1 MKASTSPPYR
11 VGVDV
16 GGTFTDV
23 LVETAAGDVLAA
35 YKVPSTPDDP
45 ARAVLTALS
54 ALPEAVR
61 KAGYAVRHGTTVATN
76 ALLEGRGARIALVT
90 NRGFR
95 DVLALRRQ
103 ARPALFDLRQ
113 QISPPLCAR
122 ELRFEVAGRIASDGT
137 ETEPPDDAELQAL
150 TERLRAE
157 RVEAVAVAF
166 LHSYAEQKHERHVA
180 DLIAAALPGIFVT
193 ASSDVAPEIGE
204 FERTSTAV
212 VNAFVG
218 PAVQGYVTRL
228 QDRIGA
234 LGGISIGIIKSNGG
248 ATSPAN
254 ASKFP
259 VHLIES
265 GPAAGV
271 VAVAALARRLDLPR
285 VIAFDLGG
293 TTAKVAVIEG
303 GRPAMTREF
312 QADRYVEGRDVG
324 GYPIRSATI
333 DLIEI
338 GAGGGSIAW
347 LDSQGLIK
355 IGPRSA
361 GANPGPACFGRGGVL
376 PTLTDAHA
384 ALGNLSVAALSAA
397 GVSLDPE
404 RGAGTIRERLAD
416 PLGWTVARAAHA
428 VIDIANAK
436 MADLVRLATVR
447 RGLDPRDHVLLA
459 YGGGG
464 PLHAAAIAQALG
476 IREVIVPPAPGMFS
490 AGGSLR
496 SEVRHDVAVTFL
508 SMLAGVSP
516 AAIEARF
523 AEAET
528 RLLALFAAEAE
539 GGGPSSVDRSIE
551 IRFAG
556 QIFAQD
562 VPIELPFD
570 AARVEAAFR
579 SGYSATFGYDLPDS
593 PAEIVNLKVVARAV
607 RASGQEEHASAPPSG
622 SGTVSNVSHLA
633 LARDGS
639 LIVQPVLTRA
649 DLRDG
654 RREGPLTLADE
665 GATVLLPPDWWIE
678 TGECGSLRAWT
689 EA

>member
-1 MKASTSPPYR
+1 

-45 ARAVLTALS
+45 SRAVLTGLA
-54 ALPEAVR
+54 ALPDKVR
-61 KAGYAVRHGTTVATN
+61 TAGYAIRHGTTVATN
-76 ALLEGRGARIALVT
+76 ALLEGRGARTALIT

-103 ARPALFDLRQ
+103 ARPALFKLRQ
-113 QISPPLCAR
+113 HISEPLCPR
-122 ELRFEVAGRIASDGT
+122 ELRFGVAGRMASDGT
-137 ETEPPDDAELQAL
+137 EVELLDTAELHNLA
-150 TERLRAE
+150 ERLRE
-157 RVEAVAVAF
+157 QDVEAVAVAF
-166 LHSYAEQKHERHVA
+166 LHSYANPDHERRAA
-180 DLIAAALPGIFVT
+180 DLIAAALPRIFVT
-193 ASSDVAPEIGE
+193 TSSEVAPEIGE
-204 FERTSTAV
+204 YERTSTAV
-212 VNAFVG
+212 VNAYVG
-218 PAVQGYVTRL
+218 PAVQGYISRL
-228 QDRIGA
+228 EDRIGA
-234 LGGISIGIIKSNGG
+234 VGGASIGIIKSNGG

-254 ASKFP
+254 ASRFP

-271 VAVAALARRLDLPR
+271 VAVAALARRLGLPR

-293 TTAKVAVIEG
+293 TTAKVAVIED

-312 QADRYVEGRDVG
+312 QADRYVDGQDVG

-338 GAGGGSIAW
+338 GAGGGSLAW

-361 GANPGPACFGRGGVL
+361 GAVPGPACFGRGGTL

-404 RGAGTIRERLAD
+404 RGAAAIRERVAD

-428 VIDIANAK
+428 IVDIANAK

-464 PLHAAAIAQALG
+464 PLHAAAIADALG
-476 IREVIVPPAPGMFS
+476 IREVIIPPAPGMFS

-496 SEVRHDVAVTFL
+496 SEIRHDVAITYL
-508 SMLAGVSP
+508 TRLADVSP
-516 AAIEARF
+516 ATLQARF
-523 AEAET
+523 AEAES
-528 RLLALFAAEAE
+528 RLLALFGAEAE
-539 GGGPSSVDRSIE
+539 TGGMSSIE
-551 IRFAG
+551 RSLEVRFAG
-556 QIFAQD
+556 QIFTQD
-562 VPIELPFD
+562 VPVELPFD
-570 AARVEAAFR
+570 TARVEVAFR
-579 SGYSATFGYDLPDS
+579 TGYTKTFGYELPDS
-593 PAEIVNLKVVARAV
+593 TAEVVNLKVVARAV
-607 RASGQEEHASAPPSG
+607 RTEEPIGGDSAPSDRTI
-622 SGTVSNVSHLA
+622 SSSDMTHVA

-639 LIVQPVLTRA
+639 LVAQPVITRA
-649 DLRDG
+649 DLRPG
-654 RREGPLTLADE
+654 ARQGPLTLADE
-665 GATVLLPPDWWIE
+665 GATVLLP
-678 TGECGSLRAWT
+678 TGWMLDTGNSGSLRAWT
-689 EA
+689 TA